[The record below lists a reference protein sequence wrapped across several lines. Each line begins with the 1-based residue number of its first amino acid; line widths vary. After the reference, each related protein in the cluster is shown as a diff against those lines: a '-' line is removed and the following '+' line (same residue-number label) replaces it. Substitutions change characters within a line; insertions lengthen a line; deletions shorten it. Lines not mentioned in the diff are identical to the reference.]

1 MGLDF
6 IFKMSTEPPWAT
18 SLREKLDQH
27 YAWPALYTF
36 KFIVPKGKEAQVKGL
51 FPRHETAERAS
62 KNGNYTSV
70 TVQMMMPSSNA
81 VIEIYLKAAEIEGLI
96 AL

>member
-1 MGLDF
+1 MVWTLFLNMD
-6 IFKMSTEPPWAT
+6 KEPDWAT

-36 KFIVPKGKEAQVKGL
+36 KFIVPTGKEAQVKIL
-51 FPRHETAERAS
+51 FPRHETAERIS
-62 KNGNYTSV
+62 KNGNYTSL

-81 VIEIYLKAAEIEGLI
+81 VIDVYLKTSEIDGLI

>member
-1 MGLDF
+1 MDSSWG
-6 IFKMSTEPPWAT
+6 E

-27 YAWPALYTF
+27 YSWPSLYTF
-36 KFIVPKGKEAQVKGL
+36 KFIVPKGKEEEVKRL
-51 FPRHETAERAS
+51 FPLHEAAERHS

-70 TVQMMMPSSNA
+70 TFNMMMPSSNA
-81 VIEIYLKAAEIEGLI
+81 VIEVYQKVSSIEGII

>member
-1 MGLDF
+1 MEVD
-6 IFKMSTEPPWAT
+6 WAD

-27 YAWPALYTF
+27 YSWPSLYTF
-36 KFIVPKGKEAQVKGL
+36 KFIVPREKVMEVKRL
-51 FPRHETAERAS
+51 FPKHESTEKNS

-70 TVQMMMPSSNA
+70 TLQMMMPGSEA
-81 VIEIYLKAAEIEGLI
+81 VIDVYNLVAKIEGLI